1 MQTILKWVCMRGE
14 LKPKG
19 SQTLHVHAQVA
30 GLAKEL
36 KRERQALSK
45 AQQVP
50 TTQSTADTLPAIT
63 DPLPAAK
70 SAGVSSV
77 GTDAASAV
85 KDVSRI
91 PVLQPPP
98 VPAAPAIV
106 QKAPA
111 IVEKAPE
118 LDSAA
123 GAQLAQLSDT
133 KRQAREGQAAADN
146 TTDDAGYSAVLSGRS
161 QA

>member
-1 MQTILKWVCMRGE
+1 M
-14 LKPKG
+14 
-19 SQTLHVHAQVA
+19 
-30 GLAKEL
+30 
-36 KRERQALSK
+36 
-45 AQQVP
+45 
-50 TTQSTADTLPAIT
+50 
-63 DPLPAAK
+63 
-70 SAGVSSV
+70 
-77 GTDAASAV
+77 
-85 KDVSRI
+85 
-91 PVLQPPP
+91 LQPPP

>member
-1 MQTILKWVCMRGE
+1 ME
-14 LKPKG
+14 FKG
-19 SQTLHVHAQVA
+19 LQTLSLYAQVA

-50 TTQSTADTLPAIT
+50 TTQSTADAQSANTDALPTVRGA
-63 DPLPAAK
+63 
-70 SAGVSSV
+70 SV
-77 GTDAASAV
+77 GSVATDAVAAVEDASTVA
-85 KDVSRI
+85 
-91 PVLQPPP
+91 VLQPPP

-123 GAQLAQLSDT
+123 GAQLAQLVDT
-133 KRQAREGQAAADN
+133 KRQAGEGQAAADN
-146 TTDDAGYSAVLSGRS
+146 TTDDAG
-161 QA
+161 

>member
-1 MQTILKWVCMRGE
+1 MQIVLKRVCKRGE
-14 LKPKG
+14 NKPKG

-50 TTQSTADTLPAIT
+50 TTQSTADALPAIT
-63 DPLPAAK
+63 DRLPAAK
-70 SAGVSSV
+70 SAGVSSI
-77 GTDAASAV
+77 GTDAAAALGGASATA
-85 KDVSRI
+85 
-91 PVLQPPP
+91 VLQPPP
-98 VPAAPAIV
+98 VPAAPAVV

-118 LDSAA
+118 LDSVA

-133 KRQAREGQAAADN
+133 KRQAGEGQAAADN
-146 TTDDAGYSAVLSGRS
+146 TTDDAG
-161 QA
+161 